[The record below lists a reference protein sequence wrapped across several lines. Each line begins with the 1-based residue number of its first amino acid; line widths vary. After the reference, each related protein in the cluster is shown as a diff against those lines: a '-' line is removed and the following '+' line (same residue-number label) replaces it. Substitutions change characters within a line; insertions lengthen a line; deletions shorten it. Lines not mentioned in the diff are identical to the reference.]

1 MWFWLGIL
9 GYVLAMIGFGGGVS
23 VSGVATVYLFYFVF
37 YAIFLAIYA
46 IFVRK
51 FVLKNSRKF
60 IVILLTLT
68 PLLAPVIYYG
78 SVQIWWWNHYRQ
90 IRTNEKNIKVELQ
103 QSLSY
108 AKPKFTY
115 FNDGHP
121 TISVV
126 VPLTLAKDVKMNTN
140 GGDWL
145 LSDFREAV
153 QFKFADENDQE
164 GLLVPNCSSAKQ
176 TVQILRKDGYLSPY
190 SNTLQV
196 GSYEA
201 HINYQFPRGN
211 ESNVVTQKNPVNS
224 TMWDGCDKNG
234 FSYLVGKKFFITY
247 PAIMNG
253 SREKMESFVVDSIG
267 EK

>member
-1 MWFWLGIL
+1 MIL
-9 GYVLAMIGFGGGVS
+9 SYVLGMIGFGGGVS
-23 VSGVATVYLFYFVF
+23 ASSLVIVYIFYFVS
-37 YAIFLAIYA
+37 YGIFLTIYTV
-46 IFVRK
+46 FVRK
-51 FVLKNSRKF
+51 FVLKNTRKL

-68 PLLAPVIYYG
+68 PLLTPIIYYG
-78 SVQIWWWNHYRQ
+78 SIQIWWWNHYRQ
-90 IRTNEKNIKVELQ
+90 IDTNEKNIKVELQ
-103 QSLSY
+103 RSLSY

-121 TISVV
+121 TVSVV
-126 VPLTLAKDVKMNTN
+126 VPLTLAKDVKMNMN

-145 LSDFREAV
+145 VNDFHEAV
-153 QFKFADENDQE
+153 QFKFADENNQD

-190 SNTLQV
+190 ANILRV

-201 HINYQFPRGN
+201 HVNYQFPRGN
-211 ESNVVTQKNPVNS
+211 EFSVITQKNPVDS
-224 TMWDGCDKNG
+224 TMWDGCGKNG
-234 FSYLVGKKFFITY
+234 FNYLIGKKFFIIY

-267 EK
+267 EN